1 MSLSLSFSL
10 SEDLTP
16 RRFYYGNCEAK
27 RSVHP
32 CFLQISCATCYPT
45 SASDS
50 RPPVSVSLRLPST
63 VTPSTSF
70 SSSSSF
76 LPSRQVDARR
86 ERALLMQ
93 HEKLASLSFITIER
107 ERKRKREG
115 GRKILETHVDQTTR
129 FFSLSLLPVNGYY
142 CLLSYCFRVFFSFFL
157 SFLTQY
163 AEKNERTKE
172 HKRNGSKKKRKRE
185 RK

>member
-1 MSLSLSFSL
+1 MKSCAKGKKMISTMSLSLSFSL

-50 RPPVSVSLRLPST
+50 RPPVSVPLRLPST
-63 VTPSTSF
+63 VIPSTSF
-70 SSSSSF
+70 SFSSSF

-115 GRKILETHVDQTTR
+115 GRKR
-129 FFSLSLLPVNGYY
+129 G
-142 CLLSYCFRVFFSFFL
+142 
-157 SFLTQY
+157 
-163 AEKNERTKE
+163 
-172 HKRNGSKKKRKRE
+172 RE
-185 RK
+185 REKVTWCRGEIGGWLSSSMPRTYL